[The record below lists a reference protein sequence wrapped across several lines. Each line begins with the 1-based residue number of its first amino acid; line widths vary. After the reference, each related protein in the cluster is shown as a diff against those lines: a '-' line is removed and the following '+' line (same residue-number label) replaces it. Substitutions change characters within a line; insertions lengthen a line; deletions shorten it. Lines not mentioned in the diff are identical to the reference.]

1 MCCTDMETWHLD
13 NSDRIYRF
21 VVYKKLF
28 TPYEQEQKFVDESQ
42 FEDTHY
48 RFGLIEEAIDLGHGE
63 WMIGL
68 REVCDGECLGFIS
81 YFKLSDIQLSY
92 FDQDQDMLT
101 GPEDLCLN
109 HEADDLT

>member
-1 MCCTDMETWHLD
+1 MCCTDMETWFSD

-28 TPYEQEQKFVDESQ
+28 TPYEQEHKFMDESQ

-48 RFGLIEEAIDLGHGE
+48 RFGFIEEAIELGHGE
-63 WMIGL
+63 WLLGF
-68 REVCDGECLGFIS
+68 REIIDGEVYDIN

-92 FDQDQDMLT
+92 FEQDQNILSEE
-101 GPEDLCLN
+101 EDD
-109 HEADDLT
+109 EG